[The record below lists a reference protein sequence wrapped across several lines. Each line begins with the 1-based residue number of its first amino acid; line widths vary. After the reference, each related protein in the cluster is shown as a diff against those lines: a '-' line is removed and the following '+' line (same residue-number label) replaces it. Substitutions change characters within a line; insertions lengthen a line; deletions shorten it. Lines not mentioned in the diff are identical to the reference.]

1 MKVNAKELESDSFG
15 KRLKTENEK
24 RIIPTK
30 FYYYAMVLPGI
41 FLILFFCYV
50 PMGGIVMAFQDFK
63 PSKGIWG
70 SEWVGFKHFINFFH
84 SIGFKRILR
93 NTILIA
99 VSKMAIGTVLAIA
112 FAIMIN
118 EIRIKWLK
126 KTIQT
131 VSYLPH
137 FMSWVILAGMMT
149 NLFNMAGPVNQ
160 VLIDLGFE
168 RINFFGDDNAF
179 RPLLIWSDVWKGFG
193 YSSII
198 YLAAITGVDPN
209 LHEAAALDGAGWWQR
224 VWHITLP
231 AMLPIIIL
239 NVCLGVSGILSA
251 GFEQIYNLYSPVVY
265 ESADVVDTYVYRT
278 GLLDKQYSIGTAIG
292 LFKSVI
298 GMTLMLLMNECS
310 KKFAKR
316 SVF

>member
-1 MKVNAKELESDSFG
+1 MKLKNYDKMQNNSGD
-15 KRLKTENEK
+15 RLKSNK
-24 RIIPTK
+24 GKMFIPTK
-30 FYYYAMVLPGI
+30 AYYYFMVLPGI
-41 FLILFFCYV
+41 FLLLLFNYV
-50 PMGGIVMAFQDFK
+50 PMGGLVMAFQDFK
-63 PSKGIWG
+63 VSKGIFG
-70 SEWVGFKHFINFFH
+70 SEFVGLKYFKNFFN
-84 SIGFKRILR
+84 SIGFTRIIR
-93 NTILIA
+93 NTILLS
-99 VSKMAIGTVLAIA
+99 VSKMTICNVLAIC

-118 EIRIKWLK
+118 EVRIKWLK
-126 KTIQT
+126 KTVQT

-149 NLFNMAGPVNQ
+149 NLFSMAGPINE
-160 VLIDLGFE
+160 LLTKFGLDK
-168 RINFFGDDNAF
+168 INFFSDDSAF

-198 YLAAITGVDPN
+198 YLAAITGVDPG
-209 LHEAAALDGAGWWQR
+209 LHEAAAIDGAGWWQR
-224 VWHITLP
+224 VWHVTLP

-239 NVCLGVSGILSA
+239 NICLNVSGILNA
-251 GFEQIYNLYSPVVY
+251 GFEQVYNLYSPVTY
-265 ESADVVDTYVYRT
+265 ESGDIIDTYVYRA
-278 GLLDKQYSIGTAIG
+278 GLLDKQYSLSTAIG